1 MKHRA
6 VGAVLFGGG
15 VLLLALAAGL
25 VFVVKPAMT
34 KLPYDL
40 DPTTSVAEAKGAT
53 FLQITNGAVAINQ
66 ADLKSTVQVTPERAK
81 TAALSGDLAGDTV
94 VWRVG
99 QTVERTD
106 TKELVSAY
114 GAELALD
121 RVSGAAVDWNEQF
134 LDESGAPEKISF
146 AGQVYKFPFD
156 SAQENYEVFD
166 RDLRQT
172 RVSEFKGTE
181 DVDGIE
187 AYRYE
192 QVITDEKLPLPADRV
207 GLLLGVLA
215 PGSTSGDVVYSNTRT
230 VWVDPVT
237 GSYLNVREQQKKVL
251 VPNVGTPV
259 TLLSADFSYNDETV
273 ASSVERAKTSRGQ
286 LTILGVYAPI
296 GIAVLGLVL
305 IVVALLL
312 SRRSAPAAPTAV
324 AATPAAKPA
333 AAPAAGPAAD
343 PTPTRVDQTPVR
355 DDEREGGPLT
365 DEIPPASTN
374 WKSDEPTVPT
384 QRPAQGESEKK

>member
-1 MKHRA
+1 MKQRA

-25 VFVVKPAMT
+25 VFVVKPAMS

-66 ADLKSTVQVTPERAK
+66 GDLKSTIQVTPERAK

-99 QTVERTD
+99 QTVERID

-121 RVSGAAVDWNEQF
+121 RVSAAAVEWNEQY
-134 LDESGAPEKISF
+134 LDESGTPENVSF
-146 AGQVYKFPFD
+146 AGQMYKFPFN
-156 SAQENYEVFD
+156 SEQKNYEIFD

-172 RVSEFKGTE
+172 RVAQFKGTE
-181 DVDGIE
+181 EINGLE

-192 QVITDEKLPLPADRV
+192 QVITDEKLPLAADRV
-207 GLLLGVLA
+207 TLLLGALA

-230 VWVDPVT
+230 VWIDPVT
-237 GSYLNVREQQKKVL
+237 GSYLKVREQQKKVL
-251 VPNVGTPV
+251 VPNTGTPT
-259 TLLSADFSYNDETV
+259 TLLDADFSYNEETV
-273 ASSVERAKTSRGQ
+273 TSSVDRAKKSRSQ
-286 LTILGVYAPI
+286 LTILGVYAPL
-296 GIAVLGLVL
+296 GLVVLGLVL
-305 IVVALLL
+305 IVIGLLV
-312 SRRSAPAAPTAV
+312 SRNRTPSTVGRHAV
-324 AATPAAKPA
+324 
-333 AAPAAGPAAD
+333 GAD
-343 PTPTRVDQTPVR
+343 PAPTRVDQAPVR
-355 DDEREGGPLT
+355 DDAREGGPLS

-374 WKSDEPTVPT
+374 WKSEESTVPS
-384 QRPAQGESEKK
+384 QRAAQSESEKQ

>member
-40 DPTTSVAEAKGAT
+40 DPSTSVAEAKGAT
-53 FLQITNGAVAINQ
+53 FLQITNGAVDIDQ
-66 ADLKSTVQVTPERAK
+66 ADLKSTILVTPERDK

-99 QTVERTD
+99 QTVDRTD

-121 RVSGAAVDWNEQF
+121 RVSGAAVEWNDQF
-134 LDESGAPEKISF
+134 LDDSGAPEKVSF
-146 AGQVYKFPFD
+146 AGQVYKFPFNAEQ
-156 SAQENYEVFD
+156 SNYEVFD

-172 RVSEFKGTE
+172 RMAEFKGTE
-181 DVDGIE
+181 EIE
-187 AYRYE
+187 GLETYRYE
-192 QVITDEKLPLPADRV
+192 QVITDEKLPLPAERIA
-207 GLLLGVLA
+207 LLLGALA
-215 PGSTSGDVVYSNTRT
+215 PGATAGDIVYSNTRT

-237 GSYLNVREQQKKVL
+237 GSYIKVREQQKKVL
-251 VPNVGTPV
+251 TPNTGAPV
-259 TLLSADFSYNDETV
+259 TLLDADFVYNDETV
-273 ASSVERAKTSRGQ
+273 TASADRAKSSRGQ
-286 LTILGVYAPI
+286 LAILGVWAPL
-296 GIAVLGLVL
+296 ALVVLGLAL
-305 IVVALLL
+305 IVAALLF
-312 SRRSAPAAPTAV
+312 SRRPAPAAVGTHRAG
-324 AATPAAKPA
+324 TDPA
-333 AAPAAGPAAD
+333 
-343 PTPTRVDQTPVR
+343 PTRVDQPAVR
-355 DDEREGGPLT
+355 DDERAAGPLT

-374 WKSDEPTVPT
+374 WRSEEPTVPL
-384 QRPAQGESEKK
+384 QRGTQGEAEKR

>member
-40 DPTTSVAEAKGAT
+40 DPSTSVAEAKGAT
-53 FLQITNGAVAINQ
+53 FLQITNGAVAINR
-66 ADLKSTVQVTPERAK
+66 ADLKSTVLVTPERAK

-94 VWRVG
+94 IWRVG
-99 QTVERTD
+99 QTVDRTD

-121 RVSGAAVDWNEQF
+121 RVSGAAVEWNEQY
-134 LDESGAPEKISF
+134 LDDSGAAEKVPF
-146 AGQVYKFPFD
+146 AGQVYKFPFN
-156 SAQENYEVFD
+156 SAQGNYEVFD

-172 RVSEFKGTE
+172 RMAEYKGTE
-181 DVDGIE
+181 DVDGLE

-192 QVITDEKLPLPADRV
+192 QVITDEKLALAPDRV
-207 GLLLGVLA
+207 AVLLGALA
-215 PGSTSGDVVYSNTRT
+215 PGATSGDVVYSNTRT

-237 GSYLNVREQQKKVL
+237 GSYVNVREQQKKVL

-259 TLLSADFSYNDETV
+259 TLLDADFSYNDETV

-305 IVVALLL
+305 IAVALLV
-312 SRRSAPAAPTAV
+312 SRR
-324 AATPAAKPA
+324 
-333 AAPAAGPAAD
+333 AAPAAVARHAAD
-343 PTPTRVDQTPVR
+343 PTPTRVDQPPVR
-355 DDEREGGPLT
+355 DDEPEGGPLT

-374 WKSDEPTVPT
+374 WKSDEPAVPG
-384 QRPAQGESEKK
+384 QRPAQDESEKR

>member
-40 DPTTSVAEAKGAT
+40 DPSTSVAEAKGAT

-66 ADLKSTVQVTPERAK
+66 ADLKSTILVTPERDK

-94 VWRVG
+94 IWRVG
-99 QTVERTD
+99 QTVDRID

-121 RVSGAAVDWNEQF
+121 RVSGAAVDWNDQF
-134 LDESGAPEKISF
+134 LDESGSPEKVSF
-146 AGQVYKFPFD
+146 AGQVYKFPFNA
-156 SAQENYEVFD
+156 AQGNYEVFD

-172 RVSEFKGTE
+172 RVAEFKDTE
-181 DVDGIE
+181 EIDGLE
-187 AYRYE
+187 TYRYE
-192 QVITDEKLPLPADRV
+192 QVIRDEKLPLAAERV
-207 GLLLGVLA
+207 ALLLGALA
-215 PGSTSGDVVYSNTRT
+215 PGATAGDVVYSNTRT

-237 GSYLNVREQQKKVL
+237 GSYIKVREQQKKVL
-251 VPNVGTPV
+251 MPDTGAPV
-259 TLLSADFSYNDETV
+259 TLLDADFSYTDETV
-273 ASSVERAKTSRGQ
+273 AASADRAKTSRGQ
-286 LTILGVYAPI
+286 LAILGLWAPI
-296 GIAVLGLVL
+296 ALVVLGLAL
-305 IVVALLL
+305 IVAALLL
-312 SRRSAPAAPTAV
+312 SRR
-324 AATPAAKPA
+324 PA
-333 AAPAAGPAAD
+333 AAAVATRSAPVDPA
-343 PTPTRVDQTPVR
+343 PTRVDQPVVR
-355 DDEREGGPLT
+355 EDDRAGGPLT

-374 WKSDEPTVPT
+374 WRSDEPTVPI
-384 QRPAQGESEKK
+384 QRGTQGEAEKH

>member
-40 DPTTSVAEAKGAT
+40 DPSTSIAEAKGAT

-66 ADLKSTVQVTPERAK
+66 ADLKSTILVTPERDK
-81 TAALSGDLAGDTV
+81 TAELSGDLAGDTV

-99 QTVERTD
+99 QTVDRTD

-121 RVSGAAVDWNEQF
+121 RVSGAAVEWNDQF
-134 LDESGAPEKISF
+134 LDESGTPEKVTF
-146 AGQVYKFPFD
+146 AGQVYKFPFNA
-156 SAQENYEVFD
+156 AQDNYEVFD

-172 RVSEFKGTE
+172 RMAEFKGTE
-181 DVDGIE
+181 EVDGLT

-192 QVITDEKLPLPADRV
+192 QVISDEKLPLPTDRV
-207 GLLLGVLA
+207 ALLLGALA
-215 PGSTSGDVVYSNTRT
+215 PGATSGDVVYSNTRT

-237 GSYLNVREQQKKVL
+237 GSYVNVREQQKKVL

-259 TLLSADFSYNDETV
+259 TLLNADFSYTDETV
-273 ASSVERAKTSRGQ
+273 ASSVERAKTSQGQ
-286 LTILGVYAPI
+286 LAILGVWAPI
-296 GIAVLGLVL
+296 GLAVLGLVL
-305 IVVALLL
+305 IAVALLV
-312 SRRSAPAAPTAV
+312 SRRPAPAAVASAPVASAPAV
-324 AATPAAKPA
+324 
-333 AAPAAGPAAD
+333 AD
-343 PTPTRVDQTPVR
+343 PAPTRVDQPVVR
-355 DDEREGGPLT
+355 EDDRAGGPLT
-365 DEIPPASTN
+365 DEIPPATTN
-374 WKSDEPTVPT
+374 WKSTEEPTVPS
-384 QRPAQGESEKK
+384 QRPAQGESEKQ

>member
-40 DPTTSVAEAKGAT
+40 EPATSVAEASGAT

-66 ADLKSTVQVTPERAK
+66 GDLRSTIQVTPERAK
-81 TAALSGDLAGDTV
+81 TAALSGDLAGDAV

-121 RVSGAAVDWNEQF
+121 RVSGAAVEWNEQY
-134 LDESGAPEKISF
+134 LDESGTPEKVAF
-146 AGQVYKFPFD
+146 AGQIYKFPFN
-156 SAQENYEVFD
+156 SAQDNYEVFD

-172 RVSEFKGTE
+172 RISEFKGTE
-181 DVDGIE
+181 DINGLE

-192 QVITDEKLPLPADRV
+192 QVITDEKLPLATDRV
-207 GLLLGVLA
+207 ALLLGALA

-237 GSYLNVREQQKKVL
+237 GSYLKVREQQKKVL
-251 VPNVGTPV
+251 VPSGGAPV
-259 TLLSADFSYNDETV
+259 TLLDADFVYNDETV
-273 ASSVERAKTSRGQ
+273 ASSVDRANTSRSQ
-286 LTILGVYAPI
+286 LTILGVFAPI
-296 GIAVLGLVL
+296 GVAVLGLVL
-305 IVVALLL
+305 IIVGLLVSRDRTPGTVGRHAVVAD
-312 SRRSAPAAPTAV
+312 PA
-324 AATPAAKPA
+324 
-333 AAPAAGPAAD
+333 
-343 PTPTRVDQTPVR
+343 PTRVDQPPVR
-355 DDEREGGPLT
+355 DDAREGGPLS

-374 WKSDEPTVPT
+374 WKTEESTVPS
-384 QRPAQGESEKK
+384 QRAAQSESEKQ

>member
-40 DPTTSVAEAKGAT
+40 DSSTSVAEAKGAT

-66 ADLKSTVQVTPERAK
+66 GDLRSTVQVTPERAK
-81 TAALSGDLAGDTV
+81 TAALSGDLAGDAV

-106 TKELVSAY
+106 SKELVSAY

-121 RVSGAAVDWNEQF
+121 RVSAAAVDWNEQF
-134 LDESGAPEKISF
+134 LDESGTPEKVAF

-156 SAQENYEVFD
+156 SAQGNYEVFD

-172 RVSEFKGTE
+172 RMAEFKGTE
-181 DVDGIE
+181 EINGVE

-192 QVITDEKLPLPADRV
+192 QVITDEKLPLATDRV
-207 GLLLGVLA
+207 GLLLGALA

-237 GSYLNVREQQKKVL
+237 GSYLKVREQQKKVL
-251 VPNVGTPV
+251 VPNTGTPV
-259 TLLSADFSYNDETV
+259 TLLDADFSYNEETV
-273 ASSVERAKTSRGQ
+273 ASSVDRAKESRNQ
-286 LTILGVYAPI
+286 LNILGVFAPL
-296 GIAVLGLVL
+296 GLAVLGLVL
-305 IVVALLL
+305 ILVGLLVSRTRRPATVA
-312 SRRSAPAAPTAV
+312 RHA
-324 AATPAAKPA
+324 
-333 AAPAAGPAAD
+333 AAD
-343 PTPTRVDQTPVR
+343 PAPTRVDQPPVR
-355 DDEREGGPLT
+355 DDAREGGPLT

-374 WKSDEPTVPT
+374 WKSEESTVPS
-384 QRPAQGESEKK
+384 QRSAQGESEKQ

>member
-40 DPTTSVAEAKGAT
+40 ESSTSVAEARAAT
-53 FLQITNGAVAINQ
+53 FLQITNGAVDIVDQ
-66 ADLKSTVQVTPERAK
+66 TDLRSTVQVTPERAK
-81 TAALSGDLAGDTV
+81 TAALSGDLAGDAV

-106 TKELVSAY
+106 TKALVSAY

-121 RVSGAAVDWNEQF
+121 RVSAAAVEWNEQF
-134 LDESGAPEKISF
+134 LDESGTPETVSF
-146 AGQVYKFPFD
+146 AGQVYKFPFN
-156 SAQENYEVFD
+156 SAKDNYEVFD

-172 RVSEFKGTE
+172 RMAEFKGTE
-181 DVDGIE
+181 DINGIE

-192 QVITDEKLPLPADRV
+192 QVITDEKLPLATDRV
-207 GLLLGVLA
+207 ALLLGALA

-237 GSYLNVREQQKKVL
+237 GSYLKVREQQKKVL
-251 VPNVGTPV
+251 VPNTGTPV
-259 TLLSADFSYNDETV
+259 TLLDADFSYNEETV
-273 ASSVERAKTSRGQ
+273 ASSVDRAKESRNQ
-286 LTILGVYAPI
+286 LNILGVFAPL
-296 GIAVLGLVL
+296 GLAVLGLVL
-305 IVVALLL
+305 ILVGLLV
-312 SRRSAPAAPTAV
+312 SRSR
-324 AATPAAKPA
+324 TPATVARHA
-333 AAPAAGPAAD
+333 AAD
-343 PTPTRVDQTPVR
+343 PAPTRVDQPPVR
-355 DDEREGGPLT
+355 DDARPGGPLT

-374 WKSDEPTVPT
+374 WKSEEPTVPS
-384 QRPAQGESEKK
+384 QRSAQGESEKQ

>member
-40 DPTTSVAEAKGAT
+40 APSTSVAEAKGAT
-53 FLQITNGAVAINQ
+53 FLQIADTGVGIHQ
-66 ADLKSTVQVTPERAK
+66 ADLKSTIQVTPERAK
-81 TAALSGDLAGDTV
+81 TAALSGDLAGDAV
-94 VWRVG
+94 VWQVG

-106 TKELVSAY
+106 TKALISAY

-121 RVSGAAVDWNEQF
+121 RVSGAAVDWNEQY
-134 LDESGAPEKISF
+134 LDESGGNREKISF
-146 AGQVYKFPFD
+146 AGQVYKFPFN
-156 SAQENYEVFD
+156 SAQDNYEVFD

-172 RVSEFKGTE
+172 RPAEYQGAE
-181 DVDGIE
+181 DINGLE

-192 QVITDEKLPLPADRV
+192 QVITDEKLGLPADRV

-215 PGSTSGDVVYSNTRT
+215 PGATSGEVVYSNTRT

-237 GSYLNVREQQKKVL
+237 GAYVKVREQQKKVL
-251 VPNVGTPV
+251 VPNAGTPV
-259 TLLSADFSYNDETV
+259 TLLDADFIYNDDTV
-273 ASSVERAKTSRGQ
+273 ASSVDRAKESRSQ
-286 LTILGVYAPI
+286 LTLLGVYAPI
-296 GIAVLGLVL
+296 GLAVLGLAL
-305 IVVALLL
+305 IVVALLV
-312 SRRSAPAAPTAV
+312 SRNRTATPAAATPA
-324 AATPAAKPA
+324 AATPAAKTPA
-333 AAPAAGPAAD
+333 AATPAAD
-343 PTPTRVDQTPVR
+343 PAVTRVDQPAVR
-355 DDEREGGPLT
+355 DDERPGGPLS

-374 WKSDEPTVPT
+374 WKSEPTVPGP
-384 QRPAQGESEKK
+384 RHARDEAEK

>member
-40 DPTTSVAEAKGAT
+40 DSSTSVAEARNAT
-53 FLQITNGAVAINQ
+53 FLQITNGAAAINQ
-66 ADLKSTVQVTPERAK
+66 ADLKSTILVTPERDK
-81 TAALSGDLAGDTV
+81 TAALSGDLAGDAV

-99 QTVERTD
+99 QTVDRTD

-121 RVSGAAVDWNEQF
+121 RVSGAAVEWSEGY
-134 LDESGAPEKISF
+134 LDDSGTQEKVPY
-146 AGQVYKFPFD
+146 AGQIYKFPFHSD
-156 SAQENYEVFD
+156 QTDYEVFD

-172 RVSEFKGTE
+172 RVAAFKGTE
-181 DVDGIE
+181 DVNGLE

-207 GLLLGVLA
+207 GLLLGALA
-215 PGSTSGDVVYSNTRT
+215 PGATSGDVVYSNTRT

-237 GSYLNVREQQKKVL
+237 GSYLKVREQQKKVL
-251 VPNVGTPV
+251 VPNTGAQV
-259 TLLSADFSYNDETV
+259 TLLDADFAYNDETV
-273 ASSVERAKTSRGQ
+273 ASSVERAKESRGQ
-286 LTILGVYAPI
+286 LTLLGVYAPL
-296 GIAVLGLVL
+296 GLAVLGLAMILVGL
-305 IVVALLL
+305 LVSRDRGRGVATG
-312 SRRSAPAAPTAV
+312 RHAANTA
-324 AATPAAKPA
+324 
-333 AAPAAGPAAD
+333 
-343 PTPTRVDQTPVR
+343 PTRVDQPAVR
-355 DDEREGGPLT
+355 DDQRQSGPLS

-374 WKSDEPTVPT
+374 WKSDEPTVPG
-384 QRPAQGESEKK
+384 QRAPRSDSDRS

>member
-40 DPTTSVAEAKGAT
+40 DSSTSVAEARNAT
-53 FLQITNGAVAINQ
+53 FLQITNGAAAINQ
-66 ADLKSTVQVTPERAK
+66 ADLKSTILVTPERDK

-99 QTVERTD
+99 QTVDRTD

-121 RVSGAAVDWNEQF
+121 RVSGAAVEWSEGY
-134 LDESGAPEKISF
+134 LDDSGTQEKVPY
-146 AGQVYKFPFD
+146 AGQIYKFPFN
-156 SAQENYEVFD
+156 SAQTNYEVFD

-172 RVSEFKGTE
+172 RVAEFKGTE
-181 DVDGIE
+181 DIDGLE

-207 GLLLGVLA
+207 GLLLGALA
-215 PGSTSGDVVYSNTRT
+215 PGSTSGDVVYSNIRT

-237 GSYLNVREQQKKVL
+237 GSYLKVREQQKKVL
-251 VPNVGTPV
+251 VPNTGAQV
-259 TLLSADFSYNDETV
+259 TLLDADFAYTDETV
-273 ASSVERAKTSRGQ
+273 AASVERAKESRGQ
-286 LTILGVYAPI
+286 LTILGVYAPL
-296 GIAVLGLVL
+296 GLAVLG
-305 IVVALLL
+305 VALILVGLL
-312 SRRSAPAAPTAV
+312 VSRDRGRSGPTGRH
-324 AATPAAKPA
+324 AATSA
-333 AAPAAGPAAD
+333 
-343 PTPTRVDQTPVR
+343 PTRVDQPAVR
-355 DDEREGGPLT
+355 DDERQSGPLS

-374 WKSDEPTVPT
+374 WKSEEPTVPG
-384 QRPAQGESEKK
+384 QRSARSESDKN

>member
-40 DPTTSVAEAKGAT
+40 DPSTSVAEAKGAT

-66 ADLKSTVQVTPERAK
+66 ADLASTVQVTPERDK
-81 TAALSGDLAGDTV
+81 TAALSGDLAGDSV
-94 VWRVG
+94 VWQVG

-106 TKELVSAY
+106 TKALVSAY

-121 RVSGAAVDWNEQF
+121 RVSGAAVEWNEQF
-134 LDESGAPEKISF
+134 LDESGTPEKISF
-146 AGQVYKFPFD
+146 AGQVYKFPFNA
-156 SAQENYEVFD
+156 AQGNYEVFD

-172 RVSEFKGTE
+172 RMAEFKGTE
-181 DVDGIE
+181 DVDGLE

-192 QVITDEKLPLPADRV
+192 QVITDEKLPLATDRV
-207 GLLLGVLA
+207 ALLLGALA
-215 PGSTSGDVVYSNTRT
+215 PGATSGEVVYSNTRT

-237 GSYLNVREQQKKVL
+237 GSYVNVREQQKKVL

-259 TLLSADFSYNDETV
+259 TLLDADFSYNEETV
-273 ASSVERAKTSRGQ
+273 SSSVERAKESRGQ
-286 LTILGVYAPI
+286 LNLLGVFAPL
-296 GIAVLGLVL
+296 GLAVLGLVL
-305 IVVALLL
+305 IIVALLV
-312 SRRSAPAAPTAV
+312 SRSRTPARPAAHAAPAR
-324 AATPAAKPA
+324 AAQPA
-333 AAPAAGPAAD
+333 AAAPAAD
-343 PTPTRVDQTPVR
+343 PTPTRVDQPVVR
-355 DDEREGGPLT
+355 DDERAAGPLT

-374 WKSDEPTVPT
+374 WKSDEPTVPS
-384 QRPAQGESEKK
+384 QRPAQDESEKK

>member
-40 DPTTSVAEAKGAT
+40 DPSTSVAEAKGAT
-53 FLQITNGAVAINQ
+53 FLQITNGAVAINR
-66 ADLKSTVQVTPERAK
+66 ADLKSTVLVTPERAK

-99 QTVERTD
+99 QTVDRTD

-121 RVSGAAVDWNEQF
+121 RVSGAAVEWNEQY
-134 LDESGAPEKISF
+134 LDDSGAAEKVPF
-146 AGQVYKFPFD
+146 AGQVYKFPFN
-156 SAQENYEVFD
+156 SAQGNYEVFD

-172 RVSEFKGTE
+172 RMAEYKGTE
-181 DVDGIE
+181 DVNGLE

-192 QVITDEKLPLPADRV
+192 QVITDEKLALAPDRV
-207 GLLLGVLA
+207 AVLLGALA
-215 PGSTSGDVVYSNTRT
+215 PGATSGDVVYSNTRT

-237 GSYLNVREQQKKVL
+237 GSYVNVREQQKKVL

-259 TLLSADFSYNDETV
+259 TLLDADFSYNDETV
-273 ASSVERAKTSRGQ
+273 ASSVERAKTSRSQ

-305 IVVALLL
+305 IAVALLV
-312 SRRSAPAAPTAV
+312 SRR
-324 AATPAAKPA
+324 
-333 AAPAAGPAAD
+333 AAPAAVARHAAD
-343 PTPTRVDQTPVR
+343 PTPTRVDQPAVR
-355 DDEREGGPLT
+355 DDEPEGGPLT

-374 WKSDEPTVPT
+374 WKSDEPTVPG
-384 QRPAQGESEKK
+384 QRPAQDESEKR

>member
-40 DPTTSVAEAKGAT
+40 DPSTSVAEAKGAT
-53 FLQITNGAVAINQ
+53 FLQITNGAVDIDQ
-66 ADLKSTVQVTPERAK
+66 ADLKSTILVTPERDK

-99 QTVERTD
+99 QTVDRTD

-121 RVSGAAVDWNEQF
+121 RVSGAAVEWNDQF
-134 LDESGAPEKISF
+134 LDDSGTPEKVSF
-146 AGQVYKFPFD
+146 AGQVYKFPFNAEQ
-156 SAQENYEVFD
+156 SNYEVFD

-172 RVSEFKGTE
+172 RMAEFKGTE
-181 DVDGIE
+181 EIE
-187 AYRYE
+187 GLETYRYE
-192 QVITDEKLPLPADRV
+192 QVITDEKLPLPAERIA
-207 GLLLGVLA
+207 LLLGALV
-215 PGSTSGDVVYSNTRT
+215 PGATAGDIVYSNTRT

-237 GSYLNVREQQKKVL
+237 GSYIKVREQQKKVL
-251 VPNVGTPV
+251 TPNTGAPV
-259 TLLSADFSYNDETV
+259 TLLDADFVYNDETV
-273 ASSVERAKTSRGQ
+273 TASADRAKSSRGQ
-286 LTILGVYAPI
+286 LAILGVWAPL
-296 GIAVLGLVL
+296 ALVVLGLAL
-305 IVVALLL
+305 IVAALLF
-312 SRRSAPAAPTAV
+312 SRRPAPAAVGTHR
-324 AATPAAKPA
+324 
-333 AAPAAGPAAD
+333 AGAD
-343 PTPTRVDQTPVR
+343 PAPTRVDQPAVR
-355 DDEREGGPLT
+355 DDDRAAGPLT

-374 WKSDEPTVPT
+374 WRSEEPTVPL
-384 QRPAQGESEKK
+384 QRGTQGEAEKR

>member
-40 DPTTSVAEAKGAT
+40 EPSTSVAEAKGAT
-53 FLQITNGAVAINQ
+53 FLQITNGAVAIDQ
-66 ADLKSTVQVTPERAK
+66 ADLKSTILVTPDRDK

-99 QTVERTD
+99 QTVDRTD
-106 TKELVSAY
+106 TKELISAY

-121 RVSGAAVDWNEQF
+121 RVSGAAVDWNDQF
-134 LDESGAPEKISF
+134 LDESGAPEKVSF

-156 SAQENYEVFD
+156 AEQENYEVFD

-172 RVSEFKGTE
+172 RMAEFKGTE
-181 DVDGIE
+181 EIE
-187 AYRYE
+187 GLETYRYE
-192 QVITDEKLPLPADRV
+192 QVISDEKLPLPAERV
-207 GLLLGVLA
+207 GLLLGALA
-215 PGSTSGDVVYSNTRT
+215 PEATSGDVVYSNTRT

-237 GSYLNVREQQKKVL
+237 GSYIKVREQQKKTL
-251 VPNVGTPV
+251 MPNAGSPV
-259 TLLSADFSYNDETV
+259 TLLDADFLYNDETV
-273 ASSVERAKTSRGQ
+273 TASADRAKSSRGQ
-286 LTILGVYAPI
+286 LTILGVWAPL
-296 GIAVLGLVL
+296 GLVVLGLAL
-305 IVVALLL
+305 IAAALLF
-312 SRRSAPAAPTAV
+312 SRRPAPAAVPTRRHR
-324 AATPAAKPA
+324 
-333 AAPAAGPAAD
+333 AD
-343 PTPTRVDQTPVR
+343 SAPTRVDQQPVR
-355 DDEREGGPLT
+355 QGGPLT

-374 WKSDEPTVPT
+374 WRSEDPTVPI
-384 QRPAQGESEKK
+384 QRGNQGEAERH

>member
-40 DPTTSVAEAKGAT
+40 DSSTSVAEAKGAT
-53 FLQITNGAVAINQ
+53 FLQITNGAVAINRG
-66 ADLKSTVQVTPERAK
+66 DLRSTVQVTPERAK
-81 TAALSGDLAGDTV
+81 TAALSGDLAGDAV

-106 TKELVSAY
+106 SKELVSAY

-121 RVSGAAVDWNEQF
+121 RVSAAAVDWNEQF
-134 LDESGAPEKISF
+134 LDESGTPEKVAF

-156 SAQENYEVFD
+156 SAQDNYEVFD

-172 RVSEFKGTE
+172 RMAEFKGTE
-181 DVDGIE
+181 DINGVE

-192 QVITDEKLPLPADRV
+192 QVITDEKLPLATDRV
-207 GLLLGVLA
+207 GLLLGALA

-237 GSYLNVREQQKKVL
+237 GSYLKVREQQKKVL
-251 VPNVGTPV
+251 VPNTGTPV
-259 TLLSADFSYNDETV
+259 TLLDADFSYNEETV
-273 ASSVERAKTSRGQ
+273 ASSVDRAKESRNQ
-286 LTILGVYAPI
+286 LNILGVFAPL
-296 GIAVLGLVL
+296 GLAVLGLVL
-305 IVVALLL
+305 ILVGLLV
-312 SRRSAPAAPTAV
+312 SRSR
-324 AATPAAKPA
+324 TPATVARHAAVDPA
-333 AAPAAGPAAD
+333 
-343 PTPTRVDQTPVR
+343 PTRVDQPPVR
-355 DDEREGGPLT
+355 DDAREAGPLT

-374 WKSDEPTVPT
+374 WKSEESTVPS
-384 QRPAQGESEKK
+384 QRSAQGESEKQ

>member
-40 DPTTSVAEAKGAT
+40 DSSTSVAEAKNAT
-53 FLQITNGAVAINQ
+53 FLQITNGTAAINQ
-66 ADLKSTVQVTPERAK
+66 ADLKSTILVTPERDK

-94 VWRVG
+94 IWRVG
-99 QTVERTD
+99 QTVDRTD

-121 RVSGAAVDWNEQF
+121 RVSGAAVEWSEGY
-134 LDESGAPEKISF
+134 LDDSGTQEKVPY
-146 AGQVYKFPFD
+146 AGQIYKFPFD
-156 SAQENYEVFD
+156 SAQTDYEVFD

-172 RVSEFKGTE
+172 RVAEFTGTE
-181 DVDGIE
+181 DVNGLE

-207 GLLLGVLA
+207 GLLLGALA
-215 PGSTSGDVVYSNTRT
+215 PGATSGDVVYSNTRT

-237 GSYLNVREQQKKVL
+237 GSYLKVREQQKKVL
-251 VPNVGTPV
+251 VPNTGTQV
-259 TLLSADFSYNDETV
+259 TLLDADFAYNDETV
-273 ASSVERAKTSRGQ
+273 AASVDRAKESRGQ
-286 LTILGVYAPI
+286 LTLLGVYAPL
-296 GIAVLGLVL
+296 GLAVLGVAMILVG
-305 IVVALLL
+305 LLV
-312 SRRSAPAAPTAV
+312 SRDRTRSGATGRHAAN
-324 AATPAAKPA
+324 AA
-333 AAPAAGPAAD
+333 
-343 PTPTRVDQTPVR
+343 PTRVDQPAVR
-355 DDEREGGPLT
+355 DDERQSGPLS

-374 WKSDEPTVPT
+374 WKSEEPTVPQ
-384 QRPAQGESEKK
+384 QRSARRDSDRN

>member
-40 DPTTSVAEAKGAT
+40 DPSTSVAEAKGAT
-53 FLQITNGAVAINQ
+53 FLQITNGAVDIDQ
-66 ADLKSTVQVTPERAK
+66 ADLKSTILVTPERDK

-99 QTVERTD
+99 QTVDRTD

-121 RVSGAAVDWNEQF
+121 RVSGAAVEWNDQF
-134 LDESGAPEKISF
+134 LDDSGTPEKVSF
-146 AGQVYKFPFD
+146 AGQVYKFPFNA
-156 SAQENYEVFD
+156 AQGNYEVFD

-172 RVSEFKGTE
+172 RMAEFKGTE
-181 DVDGIE
+181 EIE
-187 AYRYE
+187 GLETYRYE
-192 QVITDEKLPLPADRV
+192 QVISDEKLPLPAERIA
-207 GLLLGVLA
+207 LLLGALA
-215 PGSTSGDVVYSNTRT
+215 PGATAGDIVYSNTRT

-237 GSYLNVREQQKKVL
+237 GSYIKVREQQKKVL
-251 VPNVGTPV
+251 TPNTGAPV
-259 TLLSADFSYNDETV
+259 TLLDADFVYNDETV
-273 ASSVERAKTSRGQ
+273 TASADRAKTSRGQ
-286 LTILGVYAPI
+286 LTILGVWAPL
-296 GIAVLGLVL
+296 ALVVLGLAL
-305 IVVALLL
+305 IVAALLL
-312 SRRSAPAAPTAV
+312 SRRPAPAAVGTHR
-324 AATPAAKPA
+324 
-333 AAPAAGPAAD
+333 AGAD
-343 PTPTRVDQTPVR
+343 PTPTRVDQQAVR
-355 DDEREGGPLT
+355 DDDRAAGPLT

-374 WKSDEPTVPT
+374 WRSEEPTVPI
-384 QRPAQGESEKK
+384 QRGTQGEAEKR

>member
-40 DPTTSVAEAKGAT
+40 DPATSVAEAKGAT
-53 FLQITNGAVAINQ
+53 FLQITDGAVAINQ
-66 ADLKSTVQVTPERAK
+66 ADLASTVQVTPERDK
-81 TAALSGDLAGDTV
+81 TAALSGDLAGDSV

-106 TKELVSAY
+106 TKALVSAY

-121 RVSGAAVDWNEQF
+121 RVSGAAVEWNEQF
-134 LDESGAPEKISF
+134 LDESGNPEKISF
-146 AGQVYKFPFD
+146 AGQVYKFPFG
-156 SAQENYEVFD
+156 SAQGNYEVFD

-172 RVSEFKGTE
+172 RMAEFKGTE
-181 DVDGIE
+181 DVDGLE
-187 AYRYE
+187 VYRYE
-192 QVITDEKLPLPADRV
+192 QMITDEKLPLAADRV
-207 GLLLGVLA
+207 ALLLGALA
-215 PGSTSGDVVYSNTRT
+215 PGANAGDVVYSNTRT

-237 GSYLNVREQQKKVL
+237 GSYVNVREQQKKVL

-259 TLLSADFSYNDETV
+259 TLLDADFSYNEETV
-273 ASSVERAKTSRGQ
+273 SSSVERAKESRGQ
-286 LTILGVYAPI
+286 LNILGVFAPL
-296 GIAVLGLVL
+296 GLAVLGLVL
-305 IVVALLL
+305 LIVALLV
-312 SRRSAPAAPTAV
+312 SRGRTPAAV
-324 AATPAAKPA
+324 AARPGAD
-333 AAPAAGPAAD
+333 AAPASDPA
-343 PTPTRVDQTPVR
+343 PTRVDQPVVR
-355 DDEREGGPLT
+355 DDERAAGLLT

-374 WKSDEPTVPT
+374 WKSDEPTVPS
-384 QRPAQGESEKK
+384 QRPAQDESEKK